1 MRTIKLTHE
10 EISLLL
16 RALGIAEQQ
25 TAEIRKKYIETLVNV
40 RGVENLSETAVKE
53 TNGLFELET
62 MFADLLI
69 DIKTGEKD
77 V

>member
-1 MRTIKLTHE
+1 MKTLKLTHE

-25 TAEIRKKYIETLVNV
+25 TAEIRKKYIDALVNV
-40 RGVENLSETAVKE
+40 RGVENLTETAKE
-53 TNGLFELET
+53 TDNLFELET
-62 MFADLLI
+62 KIADLLI
-69 DIKTGEKD
+69 DIKKGGKD

>member
-1 MRTIKLTHE
+1 MRTLKLTHE

-25 TAEIRKKYIETLVNV
+25 TAEIRKRYIETLVNV
-40 RGVENLSETAVKE
+40 RGVENLTETAKE
-53 TNGLFELET
+53 TDNLFELET
-62 MFADLLI
+62 KIADLLI
-69 DIKTGEKD
+69 DIKKGGKD

>member
-40 RGVENLSETAVKE
+40 RGVDNLSETAKE